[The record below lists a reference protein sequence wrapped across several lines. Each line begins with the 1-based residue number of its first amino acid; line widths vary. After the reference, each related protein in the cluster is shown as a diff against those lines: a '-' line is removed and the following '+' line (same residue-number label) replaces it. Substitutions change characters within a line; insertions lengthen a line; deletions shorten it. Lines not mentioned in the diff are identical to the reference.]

1 MTKSQRVK
9 PIIKVAQTRE
19 TAAARVF
26 ADSQRVLEE
35 RQQRL
40 TELHTY
46 REEYRDNYK
55 KQSQQGMKAQQLRT
69 FRNFLIKLNTAVE
82 QQELLINVAQNELE
96 QKKRQWLEKHFR
108 TQALDSMRGRYV
120 SQENRQAQ
128 RTEQK
133 ESDER
138 AQRPRKQNG

>member
-1 MTKSQRVK
+1 MSKSQRVK
-9 PIIKVAQTRE
+9 PIIKVAQSRE
-19 TAAARVF
+19 HAAARVF

-40 TELHTY
+40 IELHGY

-55 KQSQQGMKAQQLRT
+55 KQSQLGMKAQQLRT
-69 FRNFLIKLNTAVE
+69 FRNFLAKLNTAVE
-82 QQELLINVAQNELE
+82 QQEQLVNLAQNELE

-108 TQALDSMRGRYV
+108 TQALDTMHGRYV

-128 RTEQK
+128 RVEQK

-138 AQRPRKQNG
+138 AQRPRKHGG